1 MNIAVIES
9 GMIFGFYRENDFFWI
24 EKSEAIT
31 KINKKAKAGEG
42 VKISEF
48 LLLKRDG
55 NAQKIAL
62 VEAKTNPPPI
72 DDENPRLKDF
82 IEDVKMKFTNS
93 LALFMAIY
101 LGRHNNLELSDN
113 FKKLQLSEANFLL
126 ILVIKNCKKEQSG
139 KLQEKLQK
147 ALKPILRIWNVSN
160 TSPVIVINEDKAKHL
175 GLVYRP
181 QSMIS

>member
-1 MNIAVIES
+1 MMNIAVIES
-9 GMIFGFYRENDFFWI
+9 GIIFGFYPEDVFFWI
-24 EKSEAIT
+24 EKSETIT
-31 KINKKAKAGEG
+31 KINKKAKKGEG

-48 LLLKRDG
+48 LLLEN
-55 NAQKIAL
+55 NAKKISL

-72 DDENPRLKDF
+72 DNINPKLENF

-93 LALFMAIY
+93 LALFISIY
-101 LGRHNNLELSDN
+101 LGRHNHLELSNN
-113 FKKLQLSEANFLL
+113 FKNLQLSEVNFLL

-147 ALKPILRIWNVSN
+147 ALRPILRIWNISN
-160 TSPVIVINEDKAKHL
+160 TLPVIVINEDKAKNL
-175 GLVYRP
+175 GLVYKP

>member
-9 GMIFGFYRENDFFWI
+9 GMIFGFYPEDDFFWI
-24 EKSEAIT
+24 EKSEAIK
-31 KINKKAKAGEG
+31 KINEKAKKGEG

-48 LLLKRDG
+48 LRLEDS
-55 NAQKIAL
+55 KISI

-72 DDENPRLKDF
+72 DNENPRLENF

-101 LGRHNNLELSDN
+101 LGRHNHLELSDN
-113 FKKLQLSEANFLL
+113 FKKLQLSDVNFLL
-126 ILVIKNCKKEQSG
+126 ILVIKNCKKEESG

-147 ALKPILRIWNVSN
+147 ALRPVLKIWNISLN
-160 TSPVIVINEDKAKHL
+160 TPSVVVINEDKAKNL
-175 GLVYRP
+175 RLVHQP
-181 QSMIS
+181 